1 MQPVILVIHLIL
13 ALAIIA
19 VVLLQRSEGGGLG
32 IGGGGGGL
40 GDLATA
46 RSTANVL
53 TRMTAILAACFMG
66 TSLLLA
72 ILAEANAPKAS
83 IMDVI
88 EEQNAAVEGSA
99 EAGAAGTAT
108 QAEDAAGAAGKA
120 PVGDDADPEVPVTG
134 DEPAAPISE

>member
-88 EEQNAAVEGSA
+88 EEQNAAVEGTA
-99 EAGAAGTAT
+99 ESG
-108 QAEDAAGAAGKA
+108 AAGAAKQA
-120 PVGDDADPEVPVTG
+120 EDTAAGDDADPEVPVAEE
-134 DEPAAPISE
+134 EPAAPISE